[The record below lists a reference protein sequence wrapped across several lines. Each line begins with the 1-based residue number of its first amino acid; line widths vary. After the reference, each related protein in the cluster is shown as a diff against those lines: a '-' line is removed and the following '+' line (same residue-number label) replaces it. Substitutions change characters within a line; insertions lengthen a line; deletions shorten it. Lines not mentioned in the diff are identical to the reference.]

1 VCAAQGAR
9 AAPRLRARAA
19 GGRGGRARAG
29 EKVRLMFF
37 RRFRRA
43 NRSEDTSS
51 LALLAKGVTQ
61 KAT

>member
-19 GGRGGRARAG
+19 GGRGGGARAG
-29 EKVRLMFF
+29 GNVWRLLFG
-37 RRFRRA
+37 RFRRA